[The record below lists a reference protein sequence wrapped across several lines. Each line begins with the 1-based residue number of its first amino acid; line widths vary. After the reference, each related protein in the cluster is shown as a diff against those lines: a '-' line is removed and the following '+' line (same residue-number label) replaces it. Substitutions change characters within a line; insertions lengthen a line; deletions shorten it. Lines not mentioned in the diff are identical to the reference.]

1 VTADRDARRRSV
13 VLAICCLSVFMAG
26 LDVTIVNVALPSIQ
40 GALHASVSGLQWTID
55 AYTLVI
61 ACLLMLSG
69 SLADRFGRRRVF
81 QIGLGAFSLG
91 SLLCSLAPSL
101 GWLIAFRGLQ
111 AVGGSMLN
119 PVAMAIIAST
129 FTGRAGRARAIG
141 LWGSVAG
148 LSLASGP
155 VLGGLL
161 VSGIGW
167 RSIFW
172 INVPVGLIA
181 IALTQRF
188 VPESRAE
195 RPRRLDPPGQLAV
208 IALLGCLTAG
218 IIEGPRSGWGSAPIV
233 ALFAAAVLAA
243 IALVVVESR
252 RREPLVDMRYFRSA
266 PFSGA
271 ALIGVVALATL
282 GGFLFLNTLYLQD
295 VRSYSALQAGLL
307 TIPMAAMLGV
317 FSAVSGRLVASRGPR
332 LALIASGG
340 LIAAGA
346 GLLTGLSAHTAVWY
360 LIVAYLIYGAGAGLV
375 SAPITN
381 TALSGMP
388 RDQAGVAGAIAS
400 TCRQTGAAVGV
411 AVTGAII
418 ASSSAGFVHASHA
431 AWAVVAGCGVMV
443 VLLGIVS
450 TGRWALATAERNG
463 ARLAADMSP
472 APEGARWPPDR
483 PRRRTPH
490 PGCGPSCTSPSPDRT
505 AGVPSTPPPISG
517 PRKVE
522 LRGQAILNEPP
533 PALTNLG
540 FEDSPGS
547 TRS

>member
-1 VTADRDARRRSV
+1 MLDAPAPGRGRQPGVRASWLVQRAPQFSCCATTVVVATLSSSPWDRDARRRSV
-13 VLAICCLSVFMAG
+13 VLATCCLAVFMAG
-26 LDVTIVNVALPSIQ
+26 LDVTIVNVALPSI
-40 GALHASVSGLQWTID
+40 GRAMRASVSGLQWTID

-81 QIGLGAFSLG
+81 QVGLATFALG

-119 PVAMAIIAST
+119 PVAMSIIANT
-129 FTGRAGRARAIG
+129 FTDSASRAKAIG
-141 LWGSVAG
+141 MWGSVAG

-161 VSGIGW
+161 VSGLGW

-181 IALTQRF
+181 IVLSGRF

-195 RPRRLDPPGQLAV
+195 RPRRLDPPGQLLV

-233 ALFAAAVLAA
+233 VLFAVAVLAA
-243 IALVVVESR
+243 IALVVLESR

-271 ALIGVVALATL
+271 ALIGVLALATL

-295 VRSYSALQAGLL
+295 VRAYSALHAGLL

-317 FSAVSGRLVASRGPR
+317 FSTVSGRLVASRGPR
-332 LALIASGG
+332 LSLVASGG
-340 LIAAGA
+340 LITVGA
-346 GLLTGLSAHTAVWY
+346 VLLIGLSAHTAVWY
-360 LIVAYLIYGAGAGLV
+360 LVVAYLVYGAGAGLV
-375 SAPITN
+375 NAPITN

-400 TCRQTGAAVGV
+400 TCRQTGAALGV
-411 AVTGAII
+411 AATGAII
-418 ASSSAGFVHASHA
+418 AAGSAGFVHSSHA
-431 AWAVVAGCGVMV
+431 AWAVLVGCGVMV
-443 VLLGIVS
+443 VLLGVVS
-450 TGRWALATAERNG
+450 TGRWAIGTAERNG
-463 ARLAADMSP
+463 ARLA
-472 APEGARWPPDR
+472 
-483 PRRRTPH
+483 
-490 PGCGPSCTSPSPDRT
+490 TSVT
-505 AGVPSTPPPISG
+505 
-517 PRKVE
+517 
-522 LRGQAILNEPP
+522 
-533 PALTNLG
+533 
-540 FEDSPGS
+540 
-547 TRS
+547 

>member
-1 VTADRDARRRSV
+1 
-13 VLAICCLSVFMAG
+13 MAG
-26 LDVTIVNVALPSIQ
+26 LDTTIVNVALPSIQ
-40 GALHASVSGLQWTID
+40 GALRASVSGLQWTID
-55 AYTLVI
+55 VYTLVI

-81 QIGLGAFSLG
+81 QVGLAVFSLG
-91 SLLCSLAPSL
+91 SLACSLAPSL

-119 PVAMAIIAST
+119 PVAMSIIAGT
-129 FTGRAGRARAIG
+129 FTDRAGRAKAIG

-172 INVPVGLIA
+172 INVPVGLVA
-181 IALTQRF
+181 IVLTRRF
-188 VPESRAE
+188 VPESRAGH
-195 RPRRLDPPGQLAV
+195 PRRLDPPGQLLV
-208 IALLGCLTAG
+208 IVLLGCLTAG
-218 IIEGPRSGWGSAPIV
+218 IIEGPRSGWGSVPIV

-243 IALVVVESR
+243 VALVVLESR

-295 VRSYSALQAGLL
+295 VRGYSALHAGLL

-317 FSAVSGRLVASRGPR
+317 LSVVSGRLVASRGPR
-332 LALIASGG
+332 FSLVASGG
-340 LIAAGA
+340 LITAGA
-346 GLLTGLSAHTAVWY
+346 VLLAGLTAHTPVWY
-360 LIVAYLIYGAGAGLV
+360 LIVAYLVYGAGAGLV

-418 ASSSAGFVHASHA
+418 ASGSAGIAVASHA

-443 VLLGIVS
+443 ILLGIVS

-463 ARLAADMSP
+463 ARLAAGTGL
-472 APEGARWPPDR
+472 APEGAR
-483 PRRRTPH
+483 
-490 PGCGPSCTSPSPDRT
+490 
-505 AGVPSTPPPISG
+505 
-517 PRKVE
+517 
-522 LRGQAILNEPP
+522 
-533 PALTNLG
+533 
-540 FEDSPGS
+540 
-547 TRS
+547 

>member
-1 VTADRDARRRSV
+1 MATVKLSSPADRDVRRRSV

-26 LDVTIVNVALPSIQ
+26 LDVTIVNVALPSIRV
-40 GALHASVSGLQWTID
+40 ALHASVSGLQWTID

-81 QIGLGAFSLG
+81 QIGLATFSLG

-101 GWLIAFRGLQ
+101 GCLIAFRGLQ
-111 AVGGSMLN
+111 AIGGSMLN
-119 PVAMAIIAST
+119 PVAMSIIANT
-129 FTGRAGRARAIG
+129 FTDRAGRAKAIG
-141 LWGSVAG
+141 MWGSVAG

-155 VLGGLL
+155 VLGGVL
-161 VSGIGW
+161 VSAIGW

-195 RPRRLDPPGQLAV
+195 QPRRLDPPGQLLV

-233 ALFAAAVLAA
+233 ALFAVAGLAA
-243 IALVVVESR
+243 IALVGLESR
-252 RREPLVDMRYFRSA
+252 RREPLIDMRYFHSV

-295 VRSYSALQAGLL
+295 VRGYSALHAGLL

-317 FSAVSGRLVASRGPR
+317 FSTISGRLVASRGPR
-332 LALIASGG
+332 LALIVSGA
-340 LIAAGA
+340 LIAVGA
-346 GLLTGLSAHTAVWY
+346 ILLIGLSARTAVWY
-360 LIVAYLIYGAGAGLV
+360 LIVAYLLYGTGAGMV
-375 SAPITN
+375 SAPMTN

-388 RDQAGVAGAIAS
+388 RDQAGIAGAIAS

-418 ASSSAGFVHASHA
+418 VAGSAGFVHASHA
-431 AWAVVAGCGVMV
+431 AWAVLAGCGVMV
-443 VLLGIVS
+443 MLLGIVS

-463 ARLAADMSP
+463 ASLATDMSP
-472 APEGARWPPDR
+472 APEGAR
-483 PRRRTPH
+483 
-490 PGCGPSCTSPSPDRT
+490 
-505 AGVPSTPPPISG
+505 
-517 PRKVE
+517 
-522 LRGQAILNEPP
+522 
-533 PALTNLG
+533 
-540 FEDSPGS
+540 
-547 TRS
+547 

>member
-1 VTADRDARRRSV
+1 MTTIASSPRVDLETRRRYI
-13 VLAICCLSVFMAG
+13 VLATCCLSVFMAG

-40 GALHASVSGLQWTID
+40 RALHASVSGLQWTID

-81 QIGLGAFSLG
+81 QIGLAAFALG

-101 GWLIAFRGLQ
+101 GCLIAFRGLQ

-119 PVAMAIIAST
+119 PVAMSIIANT
-129 FTGRAGRARAIG
+129 FTDRAGRAKAIG
-141 LWGSVAG
+141 MWGSVAG

-161 VSGIGW
+161 VSEIGW

-181 IALTQRF
+181 IMLTQRF
-188 VPESRAE
+188 VPESRAD
-195 RPRRLDPPGQLAV
+195 RPRRLDLPGQLVV
-208 IALLGCLTAG
+208 IVLLGCLTTG
-218 IIEGPRSGWGSAPIV
+218 IIEGPRSGWGSAAIV
-233 ALFAAAVLAA
+233 TLFAVAVLAA

-271 ALIGVVALATL
+271 ALICVVALATL

-295 VRSYSALQAGLL
+295 ARGYSALHAGLL

-317 FSAVSGRLVASRGPR
+317 FSLVSGRLVASRGPR
-332 LALIASGG
+332 LALIVSGG
-340 LIAAGA
+340 LIAVST
-346 GLLTGLSAHTAVWY
+346 GLLMGLSAHTATWY
-360 LIVAYLIYGAGAGLV
+360 LIVAYVLYGTGAGLV
-375 SAPITN
+375 NAPITN

-400 TCRQTGAAVGV
+400 ACRQTGAAVGV

-418 ASSSAGFVHASHA
+418 ATGSAGFVHASRP
-431 AWAVVAGCGVMV
+431 AWAVLASCGVMV
-443 VLLGIVS
+443 MLLGAVS
-450 TGRWALATAERNG
+450 TGRWASATAERNG
-463 ARLAADMSP
+463 ARLATDTEPSS
-472 APEGARWPPDR
+472 EGAR
-483 PRRRTPH
+483 
-490 PGCGPSCTSPSPDRT
+490 
-505 AGVPSTPPPISG
+505 
-517 PRKVE
+517 
-522 LRGQAILNEPP
+522 
-533 PALTNLG
+533 
-540 FEDSPGS
+540 
-547 TRS
+547 

>member
-1 VTADRDARRRSV
+1 VIAVTELEQTSGNEDRYRRV
-13 VLAICCLSVFMAG
+13 VLATCCLSVFMAG

-40 GALHASVSGLQWTID
+40 RTLHASVSGLQWTID

-81 QIGLGAFSLG
+81 QIGLAAFSLG
-91 SLLCSLAPSL
+91 SLLCSVAPSL

-111 AVGGSMLN
+111 AIGGSMLN
-119 PVAMAIIAST
+119 PVAMSIIRNV
-129 FTGRAGRARAIG
+129 FEDPKERAKAIG
-141 LWGSVAG
+141 MWGSVAG

-155 VLGGLL
+155 VVGGLL
-161 VSGIGW
+161 VSGLGW

-188 VPESRAE
+188 VLESRAE

-233 ALFAAAVLAA
+233 ALFAVAVLAA
-243 IALVVVESR
+243 IVLVVLESR
-252 RREPLVDMRYFRSA
+252 RREPLIDLRYFRSA

-295 VRSYSALQAGLL
+295 VRGYSALHAGLL
-307 TIPMAAMLGV
+307 TIPMAAMLAV
-317 FSAVSGRLVASRGPR
+317 FSTVSGRLVASRGPR
-332 LALIASGG
+332 LALMMSGA
-340 LIAAGA
+340 LIGVGA
-346 GLLTGLSAHTAVWY
+346 FMLIGLSAHTAVWY
-360 LIVAYLIYGAGAGLV
+360 LIVAYIVYGAGAGLV

-400 TCRQTGAAVGV
+400 TFRQTGAAVGV

-431 AWAVVAGCGVMV
+431 AWSVVAGCGVMV
-443 VLLGIVS
+443 VLLGMVS

-463 ARLAADMSP
+463 ARLATDMNL
-472 APEGARWPPDR
+472 APDR
-483 PRRRTPH
+483 AR
-490 PGCGPSCTSPSPDRT
+490 
-505 AGVPSTPPPISG
+505 
-517 PRKVE
+517 
-522 LRGQAILNEPP
+522 
-533 PALTNLG
+533 
-540 FEDSPGS
+540 
-547 TRS
+547 

>member
-1 VTADRDARRRSV
+1 MIMTMVDSLPRSDPGARRRSV
-13 VLAICCLSVFMAG
+13 VLFTCCLSVFMAG
-26 LDVTIVNVALPSIQ
+26 LDTTIVNVALPSIQ

-81 QIGLGAFSLG
+81 QVGLALFSLG
-91 SLLCSLAPSL
+91 SLACSLAPSL

-119 PVAMAIIAST
+119 PVAMSILAGT
-129 FTGRAGRARAIG
+129 FTDRAGRAKAIG

-161 VSGIGW
+161 ISEVGW

-172 INVPVGLIA
+172 INVPVGLAA
-181 IALTQRF
+181 ILLTQRF
-188 VPESRAE
+188 VPESRAGH
-195 RPRRLDPPGQLAV
+195 PRRLDPPGQLAV
-208 IALLGCLTAG
+208 IVLLGCLTAG
-218 IIEGPRSGWGSAPIV
+218 IIEGPRYGWGSAAIA
-233 ALFAAAVLAA
+233 ALFAVAVLAA
-243 IALVVVESR
+243 VALAVIEPR

-295 VRSYSALQAGLL
+295 VRGYSAMRAGLL
-307 TIPMAAMLGV
+307 TIPMAVMLGV
-317 FSAVSGRLVASRGPR
+317 LSVVSGRLVARRGAR
-332 LALIASGG
+332 FSLVASGG

-346 GLLTGLSAHTAVWY
+346 VLLAFLTAHTPVWY
-360 LIVAYLIYGAGAGLV
+360 LIVAYLVYGAGAGLV
-375 SAPITN
+375 SAPITH

-431 AWAVVAGCGVMV
+431 AWAVVAGCGVV
-443 VLLGIVS
+443 VILFGIVS
-450 TGRWALATAERNG
+450 TGRWALGTAKRNG
-463 ARLAADMSP
+463 PRLAAG
-472 APEGARWPPDR
+472 AGATPEGAR
-483 PRRRTPH
+483 
-490 PGCGPSCTSPSPDRT
+490 
-505 AGVPSTPPPISG
+505 
-517 PRKVE
+517 
-522 LRGQAILNEPP
+522 
-533 PALTNLG
+533 
-540 FEDSPGS
+540 
-547 TRS
+547 